1 MTLVINGITSTAGHN
16 IIETEQ
22 YSLDRINLIM

>member
-1 MTLVINGITSTAGHN
+1 MTLVINGTTSTAGHN

-22 YSLDRINLIM
+22 HSLDQINLVL